1 MVKHPYAN
9 EFKKAAEKEYRGL
22 ESKGTFTYCMNIFSY
37 VHLPLFVYMRSPPTK
52 YSLDPGPYLG
62 PTYDYP

>member
-1 MVKHPYAN
+1 M
-9 EFKKAAEKEYRGL
+9 EELSEKVDSIEL
-22 ESKGTFTYCMNIFSY
+22 FLNICMNIFSY

-52 YSLDPGPYLG
+52 YNMDPGPYLG